1 MIFAFAF
8 LAGWINAA
16 AAAPPPTPPCSL
28 LTQAQVD
35 AALGVSAK
43 PGTGSAKIC
52 NWAEPT
58 GSPGRKK
65 SVVLTIQDAKAFD
78 FAKSP
83 TTSPN
88 IVKTPAS
95 GIGDDA
101 VYVTVTNVT
110 TTLTVKKGDA
120 YFELHVYGLGDTDTK
135 AAEKTLAL
143 DVIAKLQ

>member
-8 LAGWINAA
+8 LAGWIHAA
-16 AAAPPPTPPCSL
+16 AAAPPPAPPCSL

-78 FAKSP
+78 FAKAP

-88 IVKTPAS
+88 TVKTPAS

-101 VYVTVTNVT
+101 VYVTITNVT
-110 TTLTVKKGDA
+110 TTLTVRKGDA
-120 YFELHVYGLGDTDTK
+120 YFELHVYGLGDTETK
-135 AAEKTLAL
+135 AAEKALAL